1 MEKKLYYTHTTRP
14 GSLKSLN
21 MEGMVRK
28 WGGGEVLKR
37 AVRGMLPKNRLR
49 EGRLA
54 RLKVFEGP
62 AHPYKDNL
70 MKVGGKTRIADIPE
84 VKEEL
89 ARASSSVS

>member
-1 MEKKLYYTHTTRP
+1 
-14 GSLKSLN
+14 LN

-62 AHPYKDNL
+62 AHPYNDNL

>member
-1 MEKKLYYTHTTRP
+1 MT
-14 GSLKSLN
+14 
-21 MEGMVRK
+21 
-28 WGGGEVLKR
+28 
-37 AVRGMLPKNRLR
+37 
-49 EGRLA
+49 
-54 RLKVFEGP
+54 VFEGP